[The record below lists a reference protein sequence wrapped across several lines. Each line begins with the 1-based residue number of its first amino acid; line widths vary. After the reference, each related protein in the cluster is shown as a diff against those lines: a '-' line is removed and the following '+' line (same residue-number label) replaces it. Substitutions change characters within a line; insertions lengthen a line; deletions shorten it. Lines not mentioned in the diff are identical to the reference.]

1 MSLKK
6 YLLFMGISTVIC
18 WLSFLS
24 VIFNISP
31 ESGFLAFLLFYI
43 SLFLSLLGTF
53 FIIGFLIRALINKK
67 VPLFRHLNISFRQS
81 ILFTVLIIGS
91 LALQASN
98 LLRWWNLLFFLL
110 FLIILEFFFSI
121 KRIPYGR

>member
-1 MSLKK
+1 
-6 YLLFMGISTVIC
+6 MGISTVIC

-53 FIIGFLIRALINKK
+53 FIIGFLIRALINRK

-81 ILFTVLIIGS
+81 ILFTILIIGS

-110 FLIILEFFFSI
+110 FLIVLEFFFSI
-121 KRIPYGR
+121 KRKPYGR